1 MVKLIL
7 ATEQVDVDTTSRR
20 IPVAGHRSLQPRS
33 TATRLCNTVVEDWV
47 YRVRLDGPQLPDAV
61 DVG

>member
-1 MVKLIL
+1 MKLL
-7 ATEQVDVDTTSRR
+7 LPTEQVDVDSKSRR
-20 IPVAGHRSLQPRS
+20 TPVARHRSLQPRS

-47 YRVRLDGPQLPDAV
+47 YRFRLDGPQLPDDV